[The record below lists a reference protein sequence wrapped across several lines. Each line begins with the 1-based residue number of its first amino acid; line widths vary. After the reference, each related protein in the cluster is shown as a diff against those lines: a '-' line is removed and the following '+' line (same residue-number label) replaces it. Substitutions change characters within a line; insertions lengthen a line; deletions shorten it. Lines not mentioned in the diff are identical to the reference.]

1 MLLFKLVEVGPGVSQ
16 IRVDF
21 NGSLKPLSSLTDLPL
36 SPKQPV
42 AERERERERGGG
54 YDDGSRGS
62 EDKDTVMQ
70 KKHEAE
76 QSASFITR
84 RCELY
89 NTVQ

>member
-54 YDDGSRGS
+54 DMMMDQGGG
-62 EDKDTVMQ
+62 KIKTQ
-70 KKHEAE
+70 
-76 QSASFITR
+76 
-84 RCELY
+84 
-89 NTVQ
+89 

>member
-42 AERERERERGGG
+42 AERERERERERGDMMMDQGGV
-54 YDDGSRGS
+54 
-62 EDKDTVMQ
+62 KIKTQ
-70 KKHEAE
+70 
-76 QSASFITR
+76 
-84 RCELY
+84 
-89 NTVQ
+89 